1 MKNVKVMWDGLN
13 AWKTDG
19 HPVEPAAAGGAG
31 AGASSPGAGITVE
44 APAISTVV
52 PAPVAP

>member
-19 HPVEPAAAGGAG
+19 HPLEPAAAGGG
-31 AGASSPGAGITVE
+31 AGASSPGAGITVV

-52 PAPVAP
+52 PAPPAP